1 MSAQRLRRWSNIVQ
15 MVYQCFVLTGMVEDF
30 FFNDIVWGYR
40 TCKNVSWQFPPVLFR
55 LELYG
60 SNYVADEWAQSLIP
74 KQPPPG
80 LLAHTYVIQ
89 VYQLISSRWGSE
101 FPTGYKYDNSYWRTT
116 AIIDQI
122 HDVSYHKASQHLRR
136 WSNIV
141 QMLYETFTGMVE
153 AFFLM
158 TLFEVIALVRMWVD
172 NQVRIIRVKLCGG
185 GTCWWDPMAKPNKQ
199 DTLK

>member
-15 MVYQCFVLTGMVEDF
+15 MVYKCFVFTGMVEAF
-30 FFNDIVWGYR
+30 FSNDIVWGYR

-89 VYQLISSRWGSE
+89 VYQLISSRWSSE

-141 QMLYETFTGMVE
+141 QMFYKCFVFTGMVK
-153 AFFLM
+153 AFFSNDIVWGYR
-158 TLFEVIALVRMWVD
+158 TCKNVSW
-172 NQVRIIRVKLCGG
+172 IIRVKLCGG

-199 DTLK
+199 DTLI